1 MIDTKEERQ
10 KRGKKSRASG
20 KKFENKVRTDLE
32 SRGFVVCKWTNTV
45 DLVNGKLIAAKSQY
59 NPFFKRIVGEGSGF
73 PDYIAFKKK
82 DKEGYVLFGVE
93 SKKIEAKT
101 KLDKK
106 EREMAT
112 WLLDNNIFPKIYI
125 AVPIKKGR
133 KTQVVYQKFE
143 R

>member
-1 MIDTKEERQ
+1 METQEERK
-10 KRGKKSRASG
+10 KRGKKSRNSG
-20 KKFENKVRTDLE
+20 KKFEVKVRTDLE
-32 SRGFVVCKWTNTV
+32 NRGYIVCKWTNTV
-45 DLVNGKLIAAKSQY
+45 DLVNNKLIAAKAQF

-82 DKEGYVLFGVE
+82 DNNYVLFGVE
-93 SKKIEAKT
+93 SKKVEAKN

-112 WLLDNNIFPKIYI
+112 WLLDNDIFPKIYV
-125 AVPIKKGR
+125 AMPIKKGR
-133 KTQVVYQKFE
+133 KIQVVYQKFE

>member
-1 MIDTKEERQ
+1 LTETKEEKR

-20 KKFENKVRTDLE
+20 KKFENKVREDLE
-32 SRGFVVCKWTNTV
+32 SRGYIVCKWTNTV
-45 DLVNGKLIAAKSQY
+45 DLVNRKLIAAKAQY

-82 DKEGYVLFGVE
+82 EGNYVLFGVE

-112 WLLDNNIFPKIYI
+112 WLLDNNVFPKIYV
-125 AVPIKKGR
+125 AVPIKRGR